1 MYGWNKVPPNPY
13 EYVKEYGE
21 GVDRMC
27 RELEAIGLPDPYFN
41 NDTFILKTTV
51 KSAAFDHESTQN
63 ASIRSEIAS
72 IRQENASIQQ
82 EKASIDEKKELMK
95 KIDRL
100 SHEKKITAR
109 EAVSASMII
118 DRMDILQVIT
128 STEIMKTL
136 DCQTTKAR
144 RILKLLENQG
154 LIVAIQG
161 KGKGKYL
168 LNVSGKKVAD

>member
-1 MYGWNKVPPNPY
+1 
-13 EYVKEYGE
+13 
-21 GVDRMC
+21 MC

-82 EKASIDEKKELMK
+82 ENASIDEKKELMK

-100 SHEKKITAR
+100 SHEKKNN
-109 EAVSASMII
+109 
-118 DRMDILQVIT
+118 
-128 STEIMKTL
+128 
-136 DCQTTKAR
+136 CQR
-144 RILKLLENQG
+144 SSLCQ
-154 LIVAIQG
+154 
-161 KGKGKYL
+161 Y
-168 LNVSGKKVAD
+168 DY